1 MIDKK
6 SLAML
11 CDYGLDD
18 AIATL
23 YLLEYADCFDRIDIV
38 PIGGNFPFKSTFVN
52 AKRILTN
59 SGKDLHNLRIVD
71 TSSVPQPEEHIPDIH
86 GNDGMGDVL
95 PEEYFDAVPVIDY
108 DAWLDELDSSYVLV
122 SLGPCTVTLDILKRY
137 GDLPLVMM
145 AGNISEP
152 PNYNGYEFNHGLD
165 TRAFA
170 ECVKHPHVCATLDTC
185 HNPLC
190 DLNLFE
196 NSQKGLL
203 KTLLDRYREMS
214 RARHEAV
221 CSVYDLT
228 AVVYLIHPE
237 YFTTEMLADKD
248 GNEVA
253 VLRYIFNEP
262 IV

>member
-1 MIDKK
+1 MSDKK

-23 YLLEYADCFDRIDIV
+23 YLLEYADRFNRIDIV
-38 PIGGNFPFKSTFVN
+38 SIGGNFPLKSTFVN
-52 AKRILTN
+52 AKRILTH
-59 SGKDLHNLRIVD
+59 SGKRLNNIRIVD
-71 TSSVPQPEEHIPDIH
+71 TSSFSQPEEHIPEIH

-95 PEEYFDAVPVIDY
+95 PEEYSETASVIAY
-108 DAWLDELDSSYVLV
+108 EKWLDELDSSYILL
-122 SLGPCTVTLDILKRY
+122 SLGPCTVTLDILKHY
-137 GDLPLVMM
+137 GELPLVMM

-165 TRAFA
+165 TQAFA
-170 ECVKHPHVCATLDTC
+170 ECVKYPHACATLDTC

-203 KTLLDRYREMS
+203 KTMLDRYREMS
-214 RARHEAV
+214 RSRHEAV

-228 AVVYLIHPE
+228 AAVYLIHPE
-237 YFTTEMLADKD
+237 YFRTERLNDRD
-248 GNEVA
+248 GNEVT

>member
-1 MIDKK
+1 MSDKK
-6 SLAML
+6 SLALL

-23 YLLEYADCFDRIDIV
+23 YLLEYAGRFDRIDLV
-38 PIGGNFPFKSTFVN
+38 PIGGNFPLKSTFVN
-52 AKRILTN
+52 AKRILTH
-59 SGKDLHNLRIVD
+59 SGKELGNVRIVD
-71 TSSVPQPEEHIPDIH
+71 TSSFPQPEEHIPNIH

-95 PEEYFDAVPVIDY
+95 PEEYSETVPVIAY
-108 DAWLDELDSSYVLV
+108 SEWLNEVDPAYILV
-122 SLGPCTVTLDILKRY
+122 SLGPCTVTLDILKRC
-137 GDLPLVMM
+137 GNLPLVMM

-165 TRAFA
+165 VQAFA
-170 ECVKHPHVCATLDTC
+170 ECVKYPHVAATLDTC

-196 NSQKGLL
+196 ISQKGLL
-203 KTLLDRYREMS
+203 KLMLERYLEMS
-214 RARHEAV
+214 RERNEAV

-228 AVVYLIHPE
+228 AVVYLLHPE
-237 YFTTEMLADKD
+237 YFTTEKRTDKD
-248 GNEVA
+248 GNEVT
-253 VLRYIFNEP
+253 VLKYIFSEP